1 MAETVL
7 YRARHVFP
15 VTAEPIAD
23 GAVVVEGGHILA
35 VDDAAILRE
44 RYPRARS
51 VDLGEVAL
59 FPAAINAHT
68 HLELTGLAGAI
79 PTGLDMASWIVALL
93 RARAALTVDDLAR
106 AAADGVAMLRASG
119 TAAVGEICTAGASVR
134 PIVESGLRGVVYYEL
149 LSGDPARAAETLE
162 RGQQQLQ
169 RWHQEYPG
177 ASVRFGLSLH
187 APYTVSAPL
196 FRQTSEWCRGEG
208 VPLCIHVA
216 ESPAETQ
223 WLRDHTGPIA
233 DTLYAT
239 LGIPTDLE
247 PAPGRSPVAYLDGL
261 GVLRAR
267 PLLAHGVQVDRDDLG
282 RLARADCAVA
292 HCPRSNARLLC
303 GRMPYGAYR
312 QAGVRLALGTDSLA
326 SSDSLSVWEEAAVAW
341 SLHARD
347 GDVSRPAD
355 WLRLATQG
363 GAEALGLADDLG
375 SLTEGKFA
383 ALARAPLTG
392 LSEVERRDADLVLL
406 ALVEG
411 RISVS
416 ALPE

>member
-1 MAETVL
+1 MAETVV
-7 YRARHVFP
+7 YRAQHVFP
-15 VTAEPIAD
+15 VTADPIAD
-23 GAVVVEGGHILA
+23 GAMAAEGGRILA
-35 VDDAAILRE
+35 VGDAGALRAQ
-44 RYPRARS
+44 YPNARV
-51 VDLGEVAL
+51 VDLGESAL
-59 FPAAINAHT
+59 FPAAVNAHT

-79 PTGLDMASWIVALL
+79 PAGLDMASWILAMM
-93 RARAALTVDDLAR
+93 RARSALTPDDLAR
-106 AAADGVAMLRASG
+106 GAADGVAMLRASG

-134 PIVESGLRGVVYYEL
+134 PIVESGLRGVIYYEL
-149 LSGDPARAAETLE
+149 LSGDPARAAELLE
-162 RGQQQLQ
+162 RGQQQLR
-169 RWHQEYPG
+169 RWHEEYPG

-196 FRQTSEWCRGEG
+196 FRLASEWCRDEG

-233 DTLYAT
+233 DRLYAT
-239 LGIPTDLE
+239 LGLPTDVE
-247 PAPGRSPVAYLDGL
+247 PAPGRSPVAYLDDL

-282 RLARADCAVA
+282 RLARAKCGVV

-312 QAGVRLALGTDSLA
+312 ENGVRLALGTDSLA

-341 SLHARD
+341 SLHHRN
-347 GDVSRPAD
+347 GDVSRPD
-355 WLRLATQG
+355 EWLRLATLD
-363 GAEALGLADDLG
+363 GAEALGLGHELG
-375 SLTEGKFA
+375 SLTEGKCA
-383 ALARAPLTG
+383 EMACVRLDRLG
-392 LSEVERRDADLVLL
+392 EVERRDASLVLL

-411 RISVS
+411 RLAVGGVP
-416 ALPE
+416 A